1 MKLMKNNIKVIAA
14 FILGILCCSITVYAA
29 YNYLASE
36 VSYTPADKSW
46 NVNSVE
52 EALNEL
58 HDKYKDTGNGYGVRR
73 RLDSIS
79 SAWER
84 VGASIGLE
92 AHAQVGNHSVKNDFD
107 SIYPWSDIISYNY
120 DTDTKQITAYYG
132 EENFTFTP
140 TGNVEVLT
148 RIPEFYYRRY
158 QDDTYEY
165 IYISKTQQEGY
176 IKSEEFSVGR
186 YTMSGNSTRVHS
198 RSGSSPFTNTTITN
212 YRNYARNLGEEFG
225 QLDYHYFILQLLY
238 LVEYADY
245 NSQNK
250 LGLGYTNA
258 SNTAPIK
265 SGGCDMLGMKS
276 GSVDGTDN
284 SSMIYRG
291 IEDIFGN
298 IWQFV
303 DGINVKDYQAYICYD
318 KNQYE
323 VDKFDG
329 CYQPLGYVNA
339 KTADN
344 WISKLGYDP
353 NNSLIALPIETNK
366 NSTPYLTN
374 SYITDSYGSNS
385 GNRIAL
391 VGSSL
396 NSGFTG
402 GLFHLS
408 VRDTSSVVYISRG
421 SRLLKT
427 S

>member
-1 MKLMKNNIKVIAA
+1 MNKLLKNNVKLFAGII
-14 FILGILCCSITVYAA
+14 IGILCSSITAYAA

-36 VSYTPADKSW
+36 ISYTPADKNW

-52 EALNEL
+52 EALNQL
-58 HDKYKDTGNGYGVRR
+58 HDKYKNAGNGYGVRR
-73 RLDSIS
+73 KIDSIS
-79 SAWER
+79 SEWER

-165 IYISKTQQEGY
+165 IYISKNPQEGY
-176 IKSEEFSVGR
+176 TKSEEFSIGR

-198 RSGSSPFTNTTITN
+198 RSGVTPLNYATITN
-212 YRNYARNLGEEFG
+212 FRNYARNLGEEFG

-238 LVEYADY
+238 LVEYANY
-245 NSQNK
+245 NSQNI
-250 LGLGYTNA
+250 LGSGYTAGNH
-258 SNTAPIK
+258 TAPIK
-265 SGGCDMLGMKS
+265 SGGCDALGMKS

-284 SSMIYRG
+284 SSVIYRG

-298 IWQFV
+298 VWQFV
-303 DGINVKDYQAYICYD
+303 DGINIKDYQAYICYD

-323 VDKFDG
+323 SNKFDG
-329 CYQPLGYVNA
+329 CYQPLGYANTNKDGQWV
-339 KTADN
+339 
-344 WISKLGYDP
+344 SKLGYDETNP
-353 NNSLIALPIETNK
+353 LIALPTETNGS
-366 NSTPYLTN
+366 STNYMGDFCWST
-374 SYITDSYGSNS
+374 SS
-385 GNRIAL
+385 NRIAL
-391 VGSSL
+391 VGGVWYSASAA
-396 NSGFTG
+396 
-402 GLFHLS
+402 GLWFWGMDEPLS
-408 VRDTSSVVYISRG
+408 FNG
-421 SRLLKT
+421 SNAGARLLKT
-427 S
+427 N